1 MDYRVADFIIRT
13 EGVHEDIVACGLK
26 GFQPFVTE
34 DAAHEEA
41 TMILNIDTPIE
52 SANYVSVKDI
62 HEFDFEKA
70 YAVGKLSRYATGYV
84 YTTIHED
91 KSYLFIK
98 EDGSNTVY
106 SDLGCDGEV
115 DSSLLRFGIWIMFGI
130 IIAPL
135 GGIAIHSSVIVK
147 DDAGLLCL
155 GESGTGKSTHT
166 RLWRE
171 NIEGA
176 KLLNDDSPIIRM
188 VDGVA
193 YVYGSPWSGKT
204 PCYVN
209 KRVPIRGFMRLSQ
222 APHNK
227 IKRLHVLTAIGA
239 LLPSCPPSFA
249 YDDTLQDHICT
260 TLSDMIASTPVY
272 HLECLPNAEAAQ
284 LSYNTIYGG
293 K

>member
-13 EGVHEDIVACGLK
+13 EGPHNDLVVCGLR
-26 GFQPFVTE
+26 GFRPFVVE
-34 DAAHEEA
+34 VGADEKP
-41 TMILNIDTPIE
+41 TMILRMNSLVDRDKYTIE
-52 SANYVSVKDI
+52 RDI
-62 HEFDFEKA
+62 HEFEFDQQ
-70 YAVGKLSRYATGYV
+70 YAIGKLARYSTGYIFSIFCKEKV
-84 YTTIHED
+84 YTLT
-91 KSYLFIK
+91 K
-98 EDGSNTVY
+98 EDDSNIVN
-106 SDLGCDGEV
+106 SDLGRDEEV

-135 GGIAIHSSVIVK
+135 GGIALHSSVIVK
-147 DDAGLLCL
+147 DDMAVLCL

-188 VDGVA
+188 VNGVA
-193 YVYGSPWSGKT
+193 TAYGSPWSGKT

-209 KRVPIRGFMRLSQ
+209 KCVPIRAFLRLSQ

-249 YDDTLQDHICT
+249 HEDAIQDHICNS
-260 TLSDMIASTPVY
+260 LSDMLSTTPVY
-272 HLECLPNAEAAQ
+272 HLECLPNSEAAQ
-284 LSYNTIYGG
+284 LSYSTIYGTR
-293 K
+293 